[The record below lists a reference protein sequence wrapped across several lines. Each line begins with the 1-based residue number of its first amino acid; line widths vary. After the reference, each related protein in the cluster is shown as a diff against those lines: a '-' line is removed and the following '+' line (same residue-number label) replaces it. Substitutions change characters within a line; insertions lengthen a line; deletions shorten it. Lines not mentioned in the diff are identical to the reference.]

1 MKLAGCYSHEEGE
14 TVVYGRG
21 LGDAYAEARDVIL
34 ATRFYILPTGGGN
47 RLRMTRGYIL
57 SELGIRGWELLT
69 RVTPP
74 SGCEAFDRGKY
85 HLDAIKRGKS
95 RNTIG
100 LICHFGSSE
109 FGLRQL
115 MLVSG
120 AERRGVVDCGVI
132 AVMAREATPYLTG
145 RPSSYEQLR
154 ALLHAFGNSEF
165 HGVPMVLWGLT
176 PDPTFTGQVGRSV
189 RVKAKDV

>member
-34 ATRFYILPTGGGN
+34 ATRFGIGN

-57 SELGIRGWELLT
+57 SELGIRGWELLA
-69 RVTPP
+69 RVIPP
-74 SGCEAFDRGKY
+74 SSCKAFDRGKY

-120 AERRGVVDCGVI
+120 AVRRGVVDCGVI

-165 HGVPMVLWGLT
+165 HGVPMVLWGLA
-176 PDPTFTGQVGRSV
+176 PDPILKGQVGRSV
-189 RVKAKDV
+189 RVRAKDA